1 MCGTE
6 GATAAVR
13 DIDTESNSTI
23 HSDADIATMPT
34 LKLTERL
41 FRQVVSVH
49 PVSVNGKTPTLDDVR
64 AVIETDYEAADD
76 IWKLTAPK
84 KVVQRLAYNKNCLY
98 ISVITYLVSTTKAC
112 LFTDWRISAATKQA
126 QHCYEF
132 AELVRD
138 LYKHVKPFLIG

>member
-6 GATAAVR
+6 GATAAVSE
-13 DIDTESNSTI
+13 IETESNSTI
-23 HSDADIATMPT
+23 HSDTEIATMPT

-41 FRQVVSVH
+41 FRQLVNLH

-64 AVIETDYEAADD
+64 AVIKTDYEAADEL
-76 IWKLTAPK
+76 WKLTAPK

-112 LFTDWRISAATKQA
+112 LFTDLRISAATKQA
-126 QHCYEF
+126 QTLLRIC
-132 AELVRD
+132 
-138 LYKHVKPFLIG
+138 